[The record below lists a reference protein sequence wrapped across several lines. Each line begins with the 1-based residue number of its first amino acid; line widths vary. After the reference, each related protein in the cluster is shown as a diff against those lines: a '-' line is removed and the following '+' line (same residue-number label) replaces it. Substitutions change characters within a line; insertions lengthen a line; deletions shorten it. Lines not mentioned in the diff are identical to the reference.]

1 MATRTKTTR
10 VAINSERV
18 DAELRPVLIDLI
30 DLGLQGKQLHWNVR
44 GPLFISIHRQLDDI
58 VGDSR
63 NWSDLVGERMTA
75 LGIAAPGQAKD
86 VARETTLDD
95 LRPGSISDADCV
107 GVITERVG
115 SVAATVRAAA
125 ENLGEIDIGSQDVLL
140 EVLTGLEKHLW
151 MLRVQRQ

>member
-10 VAINSERV
+10 VAVNSERV

-44 GPLFISIHRQLDDI
+44 GPLFMSIHTQLDDI
-58 VGDSR
+58 VTDSR

-107 GVITERVG
+107 GAITERVG
-115 SVAATVRAAA
+115 NVAATVRASA
-125 ENLGEIDIGSQDVLL
+125 ETLGEIDIGSQDVLL
-140 EVLTGLEKHLW
+140 EILTGLEKHLW